1 MTPTYQPPKR
11 KVRLHSSEDGCGMSD
26 DIAAK
31 GTRRRPCNHTMHSPE
46 GFSQRIAPRG
56 AIYSWSVPDAH
67 PRMHAWTGAARRR
80 PCAQT
85 TEAIPASLPPEGDRE
100 LRSNIRQPLPEGFGR
115 GDAPCDAS
123 APNRPKAFRSPKG
136 PRRDLMDI
144 SEGHMADITVMSPSR
159 LAFPK
164 ERISLEPF
172 SGLRMNPASFQTV
185 RRSALPSKMRVCP
198 EGAAPEGAAFFRTRY
213 IRHAFVS

>member
-56 AIYSWSVPDAH
+56 AIYSRSGPDAH
-67 PRMHAWTGAARRR
+67 PRMHVWSGSVRRR
-80 PCAQT
+80 ACANCA
-85 TEAIPASLPPEGDRE
+85 EAVLASLPPEGDRK
-100 LRSNIRQPLPEGFGR
+100 LRSNIRRSLPEGRSR
-115 GDAPCDAS
+115 GGAPCDAS
-123 APNRPKAFRSPKG
+123 APRRPKASRNPKG
-136 PRRDLMDI
+136 PRGDLKVM

-164 ERISLEPF
+164 ER
-172 SGLRMNPASFQTV
+172 
-185 RRSALPSKMRVCP
+185 LPLSHFPDC
-198 EGAAPEGAAFFRTRY
+198 E
-213 IRHAFVS
+213 